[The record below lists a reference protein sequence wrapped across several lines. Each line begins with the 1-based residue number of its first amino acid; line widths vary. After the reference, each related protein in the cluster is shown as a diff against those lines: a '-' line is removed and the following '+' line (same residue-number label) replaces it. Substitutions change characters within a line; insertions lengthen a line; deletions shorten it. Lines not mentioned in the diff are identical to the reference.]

1 MSAEARAVFT
11 GLQACCNT
19 RGALLRNGA
28 DDNGSAARAGCAPWH
43 IAMLAAAN
51 LIWELSIE
59 ETTQVQ
65 IQDHHI
71 LRAWEQVQVSH
82 ALVDIWCQQEAFAK
96 VEDSGAWTLSAAQ
109 KLAAAQEAGRLPT
122 SQFGAFEAVE
132 DDDVLAEAGEELPA
146 LLTIMD
152 PDVPALTCGYGE
164 NGASVQDPALGEVVM
179 SDRALM
185 QPTLLRG
192 EPCIFGFR
200 VIDSTVVRKKVE
212 CPGSSGAK
220 FQRTAVK
227 IHHWKAVM
235 EAGLRDS
242 RIARYCCGADAEE
255 RPNCPRVFVD
265 LPDCADE
272 LALRRFHNEL
282 MMLCQLPF
290 STLADR
296 VRSKAE
302 KAPRIKK
309 EQKKP
314 VAAPIDLD

>member
-1 MSAEARAVFT
+1 
-11 GLQACCNT
+11 
-19 RGALLRNGA
+19 
-28 DDNGSAARAGCAPWH
+28 
-43 IAMLAAAN
+43 
-51 LIWELSIE
+51 
-59 ETTQVQ
+59 
-65 IQDHHI
+65 
-71 LRAWEQVQVSH
+71 
-82 ALVDIWCQQEAFAK
+82 
-96 VEDSGAWTLSAAQ
+96 
-109 KLAAAQEAGRLPT
+109 
-122 SQFGAFEAVE
+122 
-132 DDDVLAEAGEELPA
+132 
-146 LLTIMD
+146 
-152 PDVPALTCGYGE
+152 
-164 NGASVQDPALGEVVM
+164 
-179 SDRALM
+179 M
-185 QPTLLRG
+185 QRTLLRG

-212 CPGSSGAK
+212 CPGSSSAK

-314 VAAPIDLD
+314 VAAPIDLDADAPEPVAPVRARPSAKSLGFLPW

>member
-1 MSAEARAVFT
+1 MPEGEDVQSLARRVVSFFETANSRIDMSAEARAVFT

-82 ALVDIWCQQEAFAK
+82 ALVDIGCQQEAFAK

-179 SDRALM
+179 SDRVLQAETSKPVCKLLSFRQVPGSMGSFPKGGYKLRLQHLM
-185 QPTLLRG
+185 RTFRKLLRL
-192 EPCIFGFR
+192 PA
-200 VIDSTVVRKKVE
+200 S
-212 CPGSSGAK
+212 PAN
-220 FQRTAVK
+220 
-227 IHHWKAVM
+227 
-235 EAGLRDS
+235 RDS
-242 RIARYCCGADAEE
+242 SSEPAN
-255 RPNCPRVFVD
+255 P
-265 LPDCADE
+265 
-272 LALRRFHNEL
+272 LRSY
-282 MMLCQLPF
+282 
-290 STLADR
+290 STLAVAPCECVLSSASPWLR
-296 VRSKAE
+296 PSSRCGAVRICRNS
-302 KAPRIKK
+302 
-309 EQKKP
+309 
-314 VAAPIDLD
+314 VNLL